1 MDGFGCCY
9 DSIIVLLM
17 NFVAIVIVS
26 VQYIHIIIIEE
37 DIVFLID
44 N

>member
-26 VQYIHIIIIEE
+26 VQYIHIIIEE